1 MIFLTF
7 REDNVLKLGLKTEQG
22 ILDVQA
28 ASSALTLEAPGMP
41 MDVFAPGMLAACDV
55 IAQQLAKDVAPF
67 QPFLKTEA
75 ALELGPA
82 VANPS
87 KILCVGLNYAKHA
100 AESGMEAPKEPVLFS
115 KFNNTLAAHGDE
127 VAIGGLEQVDY
138 EAELAVVIGKT
149 AKNVSVDD
157 ALDYVFGYCNANDLS
172 ERRLQFVSGQWLLG
186 KTLDDFLPLGPYL
199 VTADEAGDPSNMP
212 VRGWLNGEL
221 RQDSNTNDLIFSVAE
236 CISYASQ
243 YMTLS
248 PGDVISTGT
257 PEGVILGMDPKVWM
271 QPGDS
276 YSIEI
281 GNLGRLTNKV
291 VA

>member
-7 REDNVLKLGLKTEQG
+7 REDNTLKLGLKTDQG
-22 ILDVQA
+22 VLDVRA
-28 ASSALTLEAPGMP
+28 AREDLTLEAPQTP
-41 MDVFAPGMLAACDV
+41 MDLFAPGMLAACDV

-67 QPFLKTEA
+67 QPFLRTEA
-75 ALELGPA
+75 TLQLGPA
-82 VANPS
+82 VAKPG

-100 AESGMEAPKEPVLFS
+100 AESGMDAPQEPVLFS
-115 KFNNTLAAHGDE
+115 KFNNALAAHGDE

-138 EAELAVVIGKT
+138 EAELAVVVGKT

-172 ERRLQFVSGQWLLG
+172 ERKLQFLSGQWLLG

-199 VTADEAGDPSNMP
+199 VTADAAGDPTNMP

-236 CISYASQ
+236 CLSYASQ

-257 PEGVILGMDPKVWM
+257 PEGVIFGMKTKTWM

-276 YSIEI
+276 YSVEI
-281 GNLGRLTNKV
+281 GNLGTLINKV